1 MIPMQ
6 FERSAPEAQGIDS
19 AWLVRALEA
28 AQTGA
33 RRGVEIH
40 DFLLLRHGKL
50 VCEAYFAPYGPEVK
64 HAIYSQTKSFMA
76 TALGLAV
83 GEGRLTLEDRVLPY
97 FPEVNP
103 DGVCE
108 NGRKMRVRDLLAM
121 ASGHDQDTMDAFR
134 QGGPEAY
141 FALPVPYEPGT
152 HFLYNTG
159 NSNML
164 GLLVERV
171 TGQSLYAYLKARVFD
186 KIGITIE
193 DGDWDR
199 VRGACSGGFGL
210 HATAMDVLRLANL
223 YLLRGRWQGEQI
235 LPEEWVDLVS
245 QKKIDN
251 GDGTDSWGAGYS
263 YQFWMCD
270 YADAYRIDGAGGQ
283 QAAIVPSEDMVILFN
298 SALHG
303 EVSDYAQ
310 VLARFFVLPGVH
322 KDPLPENPAALARLN
337 ALREEIAQPQPRA
350 FVPVPEAALG
360 AWRAADG
367 GAAWSEIEIR
377 RTPGGMGLSLVLRGA
392 RIDLELGLDGVRRLS
407 RWHDPEGRAYASCG
421 WGQWSGNRFF
431 GRVTFFPDIPTLT
444 LDIERTP
451 QGLTAWIQTNWVP
464 PIGEGRPQKF
474 RRQA

>member
-6 FERSAPEAQGIDS
+6 FEHSTPEAQGIDS

-33 RRGVEIH
+33 RRGIEIH

-245 QKKIDN
+245 K
-251 GDGTDSWGAGYS
+251 
-263 YQFWMCD
+263 
-270 YADAYRIDGAGGQ
+270 
-283 QAAIVPSEDMVILFN
+283 
-298 SALHG
+298 
-303 EVSDYAQ
+303 
-310 VLARFFVLPGVH
+310 
-322 KDPLPENPAALARLN
+322 
-337 ALREEIAQPQPRA
+337 
-350 FVPVPEAALG
+350 
-360 AWRAADG
+360 
-367 GAAWSEIEIR
+367 
-377 RTPGGMGLSLVLRGA
+377 
-392 RIDLELGLDGVRRLS
+392 
-407 RWHDPEGRAYASCG
+407 
-421 WGQWSGNRFF
+421 
-431 GRVTFFPDIPTLT
+431 
-444 LDIERTP
+444 
-451 QGLTAWIQTNWVP
+451 
-464 PIGEGRPQKF
+464 
-474 RRQA
+474 